1 MLEKLKS
8 SATKL
13 KQQLVAL
20 YLASRDRRTPWPGK
34 ILALCIVAYA
44 LSPIDLIPDVI
55 PILGYLDDLVMVPLG
70 IYIAIKLIP
79 ADVWQDCRA
88 KAAASAIS
96 LPHNRTAALA
106 FGLVLSSAAAV
117 IIVILW
123 LLAIIATGYFVAAGI
138 AEK

>member
-1 MLEKLKS
+1 MRTSFMLEKLKS

-79 ADVWQDCRA
+79 DDVWQDCRA

-96 LPHNRTAALA
+96 LPHNRT
-106 FGLVLSSAAAV
+106 AAV

>member
-1 MLEKLKS
+1 MRTSFMLEKLKS

-55 PILGYLDDLVMVPLG
+55 PILGIL
-70 IYIAIKLIP
+70 
-79 ADVWQDCRA
+79 
-88 KAAASAIS
+88 
-96 LPHNRTAALA
+96 TT
-106 FGLVLSSAAAV
+106 SSWFRWEFT
-117 IIVILW
+117 LR
-123 LLAIIATGYFVAAGI
+123 
-138 AEK
+138 